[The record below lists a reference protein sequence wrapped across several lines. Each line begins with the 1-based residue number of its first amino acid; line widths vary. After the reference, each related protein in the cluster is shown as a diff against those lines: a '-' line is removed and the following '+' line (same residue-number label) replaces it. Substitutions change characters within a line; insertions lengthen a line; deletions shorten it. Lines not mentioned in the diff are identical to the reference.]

1 MIRVFFTVLES
12 FVLPTCNEQHS
23 VQRSWRVPF
32 FSFFLFFYFYVMSN
46 TLYKNHGQFL
56 FFFLFYLVSSQPAT
70 RVRANDA
77 LRTVLVITT
86 TFTLPAYH
94 MHKRTATQRMVRFS
108 VIRVLF
114 TVLDSFVFRHLLKSY
129 SNLEGEQNSL
139 KHQKYIIFALQ
150 ASASP
155 LP

>member
-1 MIRVFFTVLES
+1 
-12 FVLPTCNEQHS
+12 
-23 VQRSWRVPF
+23 
-32 FSFFLFFYFYVMSN
+32 MSN